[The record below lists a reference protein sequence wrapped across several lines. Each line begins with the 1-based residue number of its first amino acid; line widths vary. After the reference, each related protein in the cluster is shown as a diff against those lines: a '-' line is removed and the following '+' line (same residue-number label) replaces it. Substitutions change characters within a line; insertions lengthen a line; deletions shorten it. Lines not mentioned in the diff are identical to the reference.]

1 MYYAFYAYYEISH
14 TWIIFSAK
22 TSFFEELMFKLPMIV
37 LLKFFTLCCLTF
49 LISFKKASE
58 PFEERELLSFW
69 TPWSIYHSMLV
80 KKVLKFITRIENLV
94 SFKCSLFLFKGIFE
108 LIFLFRING
117 IASLPR
123 VSPSILF
130 TSST

>member
-1 MYYAFYAYYEISH
+1 
-14 TWIIFSAK
+14 
-22 TSFFEELMFKLPMIV
+22 
-37 LLKFFTLCCLTF
+37 
-49 LISFKKASE
+49 
-58 PFEERELLSFW
+58 
-69 TPWSIYHSMLV
+69 MLV